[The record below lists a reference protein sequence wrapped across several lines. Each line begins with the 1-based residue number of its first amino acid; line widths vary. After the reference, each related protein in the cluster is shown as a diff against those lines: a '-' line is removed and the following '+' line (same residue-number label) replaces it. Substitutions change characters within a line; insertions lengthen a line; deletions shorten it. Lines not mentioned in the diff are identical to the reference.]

1 MMQIV
6 ATLLVYALLVLYHQ
20 GGPLSL
26 KRLLRELRFQ
36 IHDRLYQPGY
46 EQGQRDALAQVAL
59 ANAAAGAAS

>member
-36 IHDRLYQPGY
+36 IHDRLYQLGY